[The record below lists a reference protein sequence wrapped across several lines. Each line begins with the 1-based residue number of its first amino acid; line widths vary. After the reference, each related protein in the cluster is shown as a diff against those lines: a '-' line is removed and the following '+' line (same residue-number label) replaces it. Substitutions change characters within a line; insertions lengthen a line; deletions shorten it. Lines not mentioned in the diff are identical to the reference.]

1 MINPG
6 RPFNMYDGVEI
17 FLRRMW
23 FFLIPFALVLSG
35 TLLYLWLAPKEYKAT
50 VLMLVTP
57 PKVPE
62 RFVPST
68 VTSRMEEAIQ
78 SIGPEIISRGSLE
91 KIIREFYLYSEES
104 KTLKSEEIV
113 EIMKKNL
120 QVEPKTKGKEGY
132 FTISYIGG
140 DSKTTT
146 LVTNRLAS
154 LLIEENLKSREQ
166 QAQGTSEFLMMEVN
180 ATREKLEEQEKKITR
195 FKKQF
200 MGELPEQR
208 DANLR
213 VLDQL
218 EAQSQRIGD
227 NLKAVQDRKLLL
239 QKQLADF
246 NLIAQAAAQDDSGE
260 IPVFLSTGVP
270 ALVPRQ
276 PTIYEV
282 QLDQMRNQL
291 VDLQGKYTA
300 KHPEITLLKKKI
312 AELEKDVARIKA
324 REAKEE
330 KPAPPVGAAAQTL
343 VAPRPKKPAP
353 DVKLNPRYKEI
364 ENQILATD
372 MELQRIRQEEGKIR
386 AQVAEYRQRIDKTPS
401 RELALSLLTRD
412 YQNMNETY
420 QSILQ
425 KAQAARQAENLERL
439 QKGEQ
444 FKIID
449 PAREPEK
456 PHKPNVPKTFLIGI
470 VLAIL
475 SGLGGAFLREQMD
488 RSFRDAE
495 DLQSTFGVRVLA
507 NIPRLPAKAP
517 DSI

>member
-6 RPFNMYDGVEI
+6 KPFNVYDGIEI
-17 FLRRMW
+17 FLRRVW
-23 FFLIPFALVLSG
+23 FFLIPFCVVLSG
-35 TLLYLWLAPKEYKAT
+35 ILLYIWLAPKEYKAT
-50 VLMLVTP
+50 ILMLVTP

-78 SIGPEIISRGSLE
+78 SIGPEILSRSSLE
-91 KIIREFYLYSEES
+91 KIIREFNLYSGEA
-104 KTLKSEEIV
+104 KYLKSEEII
-113 EIMKKNL
+113 ENMRKNL
-120 QVEPKTKGKEGY
+120 QVEPKSKAKEGY
-132 FTISYIGG
+132 FTISYISGNP
-140 DSKTTT
+140 KTAT

-200 MGELPEQR
+200 TGELPEQR
-208 DANLR
+208 EANLR

-218 EAQSQRIGD
+218 EGQSQRIGD

-246 NLIAQAAAQDDSGE
+246 HLIAEAAAQDESGE
-260 IPVFLSTGVP
+260 TPLSLSP
-270 ALVPRQ
+270 AGLPTAPRQ
-276 PTIYEV
+276 PTVYET
-282 QLDQMRNQL
+282 QLEQMRTQL
-291 VDLQGKYTA
+291 VDLQGKYTE

-312 AELEKDVARIKA
+312 KELEKDVAAMKA
-324 REAKEE
+324 REGREE
-330 KPAPPVGAAAQTL
+330 KPAPGFDPAAQTS
-343 VAPRPKKPAP
+343 VPPRPKRPAP

-364 ENQILATD
+364 EHQILATD
-372 MELQRIRQEEGKIR
+372 MEIQRIQQEEGKVK
-386 AQVAEYRQRIDKTPS
+386 AQVAEYRQRLDKTPG

-412 YQNMNETY
+412 YQNLNETY
-420 QSILQ
+420 QSVLQ

-449 PAREPEK
+449 PAREPDK
-456 PHKPNVPKTFLIGI
+456 PFKPNIPKTLLIGL
-470 VLAIL
+470 VLGMLCGVA
-475 SGLGGAFLREQMD
+475 GTFLREQTD

-507 NIPRLPAKAP
+507 NIPRLPMKAA
-517 DSI
+517 